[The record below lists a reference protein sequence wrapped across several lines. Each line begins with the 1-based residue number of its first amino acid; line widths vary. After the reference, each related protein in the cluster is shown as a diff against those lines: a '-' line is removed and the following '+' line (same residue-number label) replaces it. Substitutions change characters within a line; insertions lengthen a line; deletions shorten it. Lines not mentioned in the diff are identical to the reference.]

1 MSKELILVVDD
12 DRDLVVLLERILVEE
27 GYQVATAYDG
37 SSALT
42 LLDEQKPDLIILDIM
57 MPGINGLEML
67 NCVRQTH
74 GIPVIMLSAKK
85 DEATLRDAFDAGAN
99 DYIRKPFRR
108 LELLARIRTKLRR
121 A

>member
-1 MSKELILVVDD
+1 MSKKLILVVDD

-57 MPGINGLEML
+57 MPGINGLEIL
-67 NCVRQTH
+67 NSVRQTH
-74 GIPVIMLSAKK
+74 VIPVIMLTAKK
-85 DEATLRDAFDAGAN
+85 DEATLRDAFDAGAD

-108 LELLARIRTKLRR
+108 LELLARIKTKLRR
-121 A
+121 T

>member
-1 MSKELILVVDD
+1 MGRS
-12 DRDLVVLLERILVEE
+12 
-27 GYQVATAYDG
+27 
-37 SSALT
+37 
-42 LLDEQKPDLIILDIM
+42 P
-57 MPGINGLEML
+57 
-67 NCVRQTH
+67 
-74 GIPVIMLSAKK
+74 AKK